1 MLCVC
6 EFAALLFGGE
16 LTDEPHHRHI
26 GCIDPQCD
34 LVGVVKDAY
43 ENARFLCDQYYLA
56 APDLVVNEH
65 NGNNLAD

>member
-1 MLCVC
+1 MILLFLCEAVLM
-6 EFAALLFGGE
+6 FAALLFGGQ
-16 LTDEPHHRHI
+16 LNNSCHV

-56 APDLVVNEH
+56 SPDLIVKEH
-65 NGNNLAD
+65 NG